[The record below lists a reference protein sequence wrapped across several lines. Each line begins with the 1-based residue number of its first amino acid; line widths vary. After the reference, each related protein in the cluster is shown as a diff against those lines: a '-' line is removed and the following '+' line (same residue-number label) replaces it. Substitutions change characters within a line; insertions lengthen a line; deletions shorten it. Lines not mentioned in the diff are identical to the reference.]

1 MKNVKILM
9 TIVALVALLAACGG
23 NEAKGSEPEN
33 EEVMK
38 TEEQTNENEMDN
50 SVEEEE
56 EEEAEQQEYGSREE
70 PLQPGETVE
79 MQYETRYEKF
89 TLEMELIETIESGES
104 QKMLEEMNPLN
115 QEPDE
120 GKEYILAKFR
130 LKLLA
135 AEEEPFRVS
144 HIQFDVIDDSGST
157 TESFAPVFGIDPKF
171 DGEVYVDGELEGWVP
186 FKVDVEANDL
196 VAKYGNAWFNLRGE

>member
-1 MKNVKILM
+1 
-9 TIVALVALLAACGG
+9 TIMALVALLAACGG

-33 EEVMK
+33 EEVTK

-50 SVEEEE
+50 SVEEEEEEE

-89 TLEMELIETIESGES
+89 TLEMELIEIVESGKS